1 MHKTPDEQSLKHC
14 FCGKEYTLQTE
25 EEQSYIYS
33 LARYVEKR
41 INDITSSNSGISALS
56 AAVMVAFMAVD
67 ELHQTNRNI
76 DNIRNELKEYID
88 EAERLQSE
96 RDRVLTEY
104 KKALD
109 DRQRAL
115 AERET
120 AYEER
125 DNAIA
130 ERDAAMAKRNS
141 ALSERNDAFRE
152 LGITKS
158 KIAQL
163 EGNMRLK
170 HERYVC

>member
-1 MHKTPDEQSLKHC
+1 MLNKVKVSI
-14 FCGKEYTLQTE
+14 CGKEYTLQTE
-25 EEQSYIYS
+25 EDPGYIYS

-41 INDITSSNSGISALS
+41 INDITSSNAGISSLS

-67 ELHQTNRNI
+67 ELNQTNRNI
-76 DNIRNELKEYID
+76 DNIKNELKEYME
-88 EAERLQSE
+88 EAERLQHE
-96 RDRVLTEY
+96 RDSVLTEY

-109 DRQRAL
+109 ERQKAL

-120 AYEER
+120 AFEER

-130 ERDAAMAKRNS
+130 ERDTAMAKRNS

-170 HERYVC
+170 QLKDSING